1 MEIEEFNE
9 VITPLRPLL
18 TQRAR
23 QLTQDAT
30 SAEDLVQEVMLKLW
44 TTRHTLSTHP
54 NIRALALTILRN
66 KHLDGRRRQKLEPL
80 PSADIE
86 RQPTVTPSA
95 DARSDVALVNTIVD
109 HLPEMQRTIFRMKE
123 IDGYS
128 IDEIAQISGCSSEA
142 IRQHLSRARRKIKE
156 IFIRMTRPRL

>member
-18 TQRAR
+18 AQRAR
-23 QLTQDAT
+23 QLTQDET
-30 SAEDLVQEVMLKLW
+30 TAEDLVQEVMLKLW

-54 NIRALALTILRN
+54 NVRALALTILRN

-86 RQPTVTPSA
+86 RQPTVTSSA
-95 DARSDVALVNTIVD
+95 DDRSDVALVSTIID
-109 HLPEMQRTIFRMKE
+109 HLPDMQRTIFRMKE

-128 IDEIAQISGCSSEA
+128 IDEIVQISGCSPEA

>member
-1 MEIEEFNE
+1 MERSEFIKN
-9 VITPLRPLL
+9 ILPLRE
-18 TQRAR
+18 QMFR
-23 QLTQDAT
+23 QALHYLANEDD
-30 SAEDLVQEVMLKLW
+30 AEDLVQEVMLKLW
-44 TTRHTLSTHP
+44 MTRHTLSTHP
-54 NIRALALTILRN
+54 NIRAMALTILRN
-66 KHLDGRRRQKLEPL
+66 KFLDGWRRQRLEPL

-86 RQPTVTPSA
+86 RQPMVTPSA

>member
-44 TTRHTLSTHP
+44 MTRHTLSTHP
-54 NIRALALTILRN
+54 NIRAKT
-66 KHLDGRRRQKLEPL
+66 
-80 PSADIE
+80 S
-86 RQPTVTPSA
+86 
-95 DARSDVALVNTIVD
+95 
-109 HLPEMQRTIFRMKE
+109 F
-123 IDGYS
+123 
-128 IDEIAQISGCSSEA
+128 
-142 IRQHLSRARRKIKE
+142 
-156 IFIRMTRPRL
+156 